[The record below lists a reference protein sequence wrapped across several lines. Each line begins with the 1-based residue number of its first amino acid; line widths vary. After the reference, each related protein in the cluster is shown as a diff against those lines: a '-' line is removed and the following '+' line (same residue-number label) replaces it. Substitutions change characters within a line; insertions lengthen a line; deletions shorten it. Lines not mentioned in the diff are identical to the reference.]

1 MVYGAEEETRTPTG
15 LRPPDPEPGAST
27 TSATSAHQVFS
38 HLSRDLSRPILWS
51 QIVTYHETLMVLSAN
66 YSRTFMGLRRD
77 SSLAGWFGVDDCV
90 YYTDRDL

>member
-1 MVYGAEEETRTPTG
+1 
-15 LRPPDPEPGAST
+15 
-27 TSATSAHQVFS
+27 
-38 HLSRDLSRPILWS
+38 
-51 QIVTYHETLMVLSAN
+51 LMVLSAN